1 MKRST
6 TLRLTLM
13 AAVPVLAGCESQPT
27 GALMASVSEC
37 TGVHKLSIAEC
48 KTAYENA
55 LAEHARLAPRF
66 EQWGECND
74 QFGACQSITADGASW
89 WIPPMAGFLVGYAVS
104 RHDDD
109 VGSGGGSGGYLYRY
123 GGSQPLYR
131 ERRGDY
137 LNPRGDYV
145 GDRSGP
151 VTGKQGAI
159 NPPVRAITISRAGFG
174 STSSARSSF
183 GSRGFGS

>member
-1 MKRST
+1 MKRSA

-13 AAVPVLAGCESQPT
+13 AAVPVLAGCDSQPT

-37 TGVHKLSIAEC
+37 TGVHKLSIVEC
-48 KTAYENA
+48 RAAYENA
-55 LAEHARLAPRF
+55 LAEHTRLAPRF
-66 EQWGECND
+66 SDFGQCNE
-74 QFGACQSITADGASW
+74 QFGACQSISDAGTSW
-89 WIPPMAGFLVGYAVS
+89 WIPPMAGFLVGYAVT
-104 RHDDD
+104 RQDDD
-109 VGSGGGSGGYLYRY
+109 GASGGSGGYLYRY

-151 VTGKQGAI
+151 VTGKRGAI

-183 GSRGFGS
+183 GS

>member
-13 AAVPVLAGCESQPT
+13 AAVPVLAGCDSQPT

-48 KTAYENA
+48 KSAYENA
-55 LAEHARLAPRF
+55 LAEHERLAPRF
-66 EQWGECND
+66 ERSDECD
-74 QFGACQSITADGASW
+74 RQFGACQGITDEGRAW
-89 WIPPMAGFLVGYAVS
+89 WIPPMAGFLVGYALS
-104 RHDDD
+104 PREHA
-109 VGSGGGSGGYLYRY
+109 GSGGYVYRY
-123 GGSQPLYR
+123 GGSLPLYR

-151 VTGKQGAI
+151 VSGKQGAI
-159 NPPVRAITISRAGFG
+159 HPPARAITISRAGFG